1 MGVVTI
7 LREANLSGTNG
18 SSSMTVAEHVQRHPP
33 TSYTLSDHA
42 KVRMVKWQ
50 ITREMI
56 EATLL
61 RPEGR
66 VHDEEGKYFYQRTFL
81 WHSGKPH
88 LLRVL
93 VDETQTPLKIVTMY
107 HTSRFRRYT

>member
-1 MGVVTI
+1 MPP
-7 LREANLSGTNG
+7 LSQLG
-18 SSSMTVAEHVQRHPP
+18 
-33 TSYTLSDHA
+33 YTLSDHA
-42 KVRMVKWQ
+42 KERMAKWQ

-66 VHDEEGKYFYQRTFL
+66 VHDESGKFFYQRTFP
-81 WHSGKPH
+81 WHTGNLH

-93 VDETQTPLKIVTMY
+93 VDETQMPLKIITLY
-107 HTSRFRRYT
+107 HTSRFKRYTL

>member
-1 MGVVTI
+1 M
-7 LREANLSGTNG
+7 
-18 SSSMTVAEHVQRHPP
+18 
-33 TSYTLSDHA
+33 SYTLSDHA
-42 KVRMVKWQ
+42 RERMEKWH
-50 ITREMI
+50 ISREMV

-66 VHDEEGKYFYQRTFL
+66 VHDEDGKYFYQRIVP
-81 WHSGKPH
+81 WHSGKQH

-107 HTSRFRRYT
+107 HTTRFKRYT